1 MVGRDPVKAGFVAN
15 LNRPG
20 GNATGLNILTSA
32 LAAKRLELLRDL
44 VPDVNLIGVLFNPN
58 NPNAAT
64 DPQDLR
70 DAAATLGLRLFFL
83 QASTPD
89 EISTAFSSFAAQRLK
104 AVLVNTDPYYLSR
117 RDQLAELAAR
127 YALPTI
133 YSLREHVTAGGLI
146 SYGAN
151 LIDAYRLLG
160 GFAGR
165 ILRGGKPAEMPV
177 EQPTKYELMINL
189 KTAKAL
195 GLEVPPT
202 FLARADEVIE

>member
-1 MVGRDPVKAGFVAN
+1 MPVIGILNSGAATPFALMMAAFDRGLSEQGYVVGRNVKTELRWADGQYEK
-15 LNRPG
+15 LPE
-20 GNATGLNILTSA
+20 
-32 LAAKRLELLRDL
+32 LAA
-44 VPDVNLIGVLFNPN
+44 V
-58 NPNAAT
+58 
-64 DPQDLR
+64 
-70 DAAATLGLRLFFL
+70 
-83 QASTPD
+83 
-89 EISTAFSSFAAQRLK
+89 K

-127 YALPTI
+127 YSLPTI

-146 SYGAN
+146 SYSAN